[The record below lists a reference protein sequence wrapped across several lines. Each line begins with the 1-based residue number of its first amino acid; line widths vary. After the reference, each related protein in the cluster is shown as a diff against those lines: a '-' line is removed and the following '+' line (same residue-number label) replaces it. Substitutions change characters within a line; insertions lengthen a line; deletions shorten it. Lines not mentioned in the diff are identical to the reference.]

1 MEKSFSGFTK
11 QIPNK
16 NMQNDEK
23 YFGHNIAI
31 FKPKEYIT
39 DKIVKSD
46 DYHMFILSSA
56 PPDIYVNGRKQL
68 LQQGC
73 IFCLNPEDSILCEN
87 APITKPYTSILIKPK
102 IIDKMANELDME
114 GIKFFKFQNP
124 LFKDIIYSIET
135 LTKEIEDPNSSSLMI
150 DCLETQITILL
161 LRNFKTN
168 IRNDFLLLPNADTY
182 INLAMEYIQ
191 MYYSGNLT
199 IEGICDEIHVST
211 FHFIRTFKK
220 KTGQSPYQYLIS
232 VRIQKAKELLHNGGY
247 SVSEV
252 CELCGFT
259 SLSHFSNTFKMITGD
274 SPSRY
279 KSKVY

>member
-73 IFCLNPEDSILCEN
+73 IFV
-87 APITKPYTSILIKPK
+87 LIQR
-102 IIDKMANELDME
+102 IV
-114 GIKFFKFQNP
+114 
-124 LFKDIIYSIET
+124 LFVRM
-135 LTKEIEDPNSSSLMI
+135 LQLQSL
-150 DCLETQITILL
+150 ILL
-161 LRNFKTN
+161 
-168 IRNDFLLLPNADTY
+168 Y
-182 INLAMEYIQ
+182 
-191 MYYSGNLT
+191 
-199 IEGICDEIHVST
+199 
-211 FHFIRTFKK
+211 
-220 KTGQSPYQYLIS
+220 
-232 VRIQKAKELLHNGGY
+232 
-247 SVSEV
+247 
-252 CELCGFT
+252 
-259 SLSHFSNTFKMITGD
+259 
-274 SPSRY
+274 
-279 KSKVY
+279 